1 MTAREQ
7 SKDGRFIE
15 SMHGTMDLARTYS
28 SSKSVQWRLFLTPW
42 KTGSRVDGARD
53 KISPRTHSQ

>member
-15 SMHGTMDLARTYS
+15 SMYGTMDLARTYS
-28 SSKSVQWRLFLTPW
+28 SKSMQWRLFLTPW
-42 KTGSRVDGARD
+42 KTGSRVDEARD